1 VSVVNKR
8 IAFVSGDVSVVS
20 VNAGRDTSCPV
31 CVDGDV
37 VMMNKGDTATVSV
50 DSDAVCC
57 TLLLRSGDATV
68 SVDSGGML
76 NPVVDCSDG

>member
-1 VSVVNKR
+1 M
-8 IAFVSGDVSVVS
+8 
-20 VNAGRDTSCPV
+20 

-50 DSDAVCC
+50 DS
-57 TLLLRSGDATV
+57 
-68 SVDSGGML
+68 GGML

>member
-1 VSVVNKR
+1 M
-8 IAFVSGDVSVVS
+8 
-20 VNAGRDTSCPV
+20 

-76 NPVVDCSDG
+76 NPGC

>member
-1 VSVVNKR
+1 M
-8 IAFVSGDVSVVS
+8 
-20 VNAGRDTSCPV
+20 

-76 NPVVDCSDG
+76 NPVVDCSVG

>member
-1 VSVVNKR
+1 
-8 IAFVSGDVSVVS
+8 
-20 VNAGRDTSCPV
+20 
-31 CVDGDV
+31 
-37 VMMNKGDTATVSV
+37 MMNKGVTATVSVDSDAVCCTLLLRSDTATVSV

>member
-1 VSVVNKR
+1 M
-8 IAFVSGDVSVVS
+8 
-20 VNAGRDTSCPV
+20 

-37 VMMNKGDTATVSV
+37 VMMNTGDTATVSV

-76 NPVVDCSDG
+76 NPVVDCWDG

>member
-1 VSVVNKR
+1 M
-8 IAFVSGDVSVVS
+8 
-20 VNAGRDTSCPV
+20 
-31 CVDGDV
+31 CVDRDV

-57 TLLLRSGDATV
+57 TLLLRSDTATV

-76 NPVVDCSDG
+76 SLLLIFYRMMLFLLVHCPVVLD

>member
-1 VSVVNKR
+1 M
-8 IAFVSGDVSVVS
+8 
-20 VNAGRDTSCPV
+20 

-68 SVDSGGML
+68 IVLIVHGGML